1 MRVGAID
8 CGTNSIRLLIADA
21 DPDAGSDAP
30 GSAPRLRDVVREM
43 RIVRLGAGVDATGWL
58 SEEALRRTF
67 EAAGAYAEQLR
78 RHEVDR
84 VRMVATSATR
94 DAGNRQAFAAGIRER
109 LGIEP
114 EVISGDEEARLSFA
128 GAAAAVPQAAEG
140 RSLVVDIGGGSTEFV
155 LGEADG
161 VIAARSH
168 DIGSVRLTERYL
180 SSNPPTEAQLRR
192 LVEDVDAAVEAT
204 LETVPL
210 DTATRLIG
218 VAGSVTTVTAR
229 ALGLER
235 YDSQAV
241 HGAELGIEEITAAA
255 GELTR
260 MTREQRSDLEY
271 MPAGR
276 EDVIGAGAQ
285 IWARIAQRIGELT
298 EGRIRTAVTSEQ
310 DILDGIALSL
320 LS

>member
-8 CGTNSIRLLIADA
+8 CGTNSIRLLIA
-21 DPDAGSDAP
+21 DAGSDAP

-58 SEEALRRTF
+58 SEEALQRTF

-229 ALGLER
+229 ALGLRR